1 MKYRIAI
8 GGAVG
13 LLVAGCWAVFAAA
26 TFPSTSERLRDVWT
40 FVCITCPIAMAGM
53 HYRIRLYEVLVANAV
68 TYGFVA
74 LLVETVR
81 KQLHRTH

>member
-1 MKYRIAI
+1 MKHRIAI
-8 GGAVG
+8 GAAVG
-13 LLVAGCWAVFAAA
+13 FLVAGGWAIFAAA
-26 TFPSTSERLRDVWT
+26 TFPSTSELLRDVWT
-40 FVCITCPIAMAGM
+40 FVCITCPIAIAGM
-53 HYRIRLYEVLVANAV
+53 HYRISLYEVLVANAV